1 MFGCRAKARP
11 VKEAMIAEPRCRSVT
26 LRFELPDPAATAG
39 LARRLAALARDGDVI
54 GLRGDLGV
62 GKTSFARAFINALPG
77 PDGAPLEE
85 EVPSP
90 TFTLVQ
96 IYRRSPADVWHFD
109 LYRLERPE
117 EVYELGIEE
126 ALAGAIVL
134 IEWPER
140 LSDLLP
146 PQRLD
151 LTLSFASAAE
161 ARRAELTGYGNWV
174 SRLGRLEKPNQ
185 AAASGRGRG

>member
-1 MFGCRAKARP
+1 M
-11 VKEAMIAEPRCRSVT
+11 AEPDSRSGP
-26 LRFELPDPAATAG
+26 LRFDLPGPAATAG
-39 LARRLAALARDGDVI
+39 LARRLAALARGGDVI
-54 GLRGDLGV
+54 ALRGDLGV

-77 PDGAPLEE
+77 PDGAPMAE

-96 IYRRSPADVWHFD
+96 SYRRLPADVWHLD

-117 EVYELGIEE
+117 EAYELGIEE
-126 ALAGAIVL
+126 AFGSAIVV

-140 LSDLLP
+140 LGNLLP

-151 LTLSFASAAE
+151 LTFSFTSVEE
-161 ARRAELTGYGNWV
+161 ARCAAMTGSGDWT
-174 SRLGRLEKPNQ
+174 SRLERLKEPERP
-185 AAASGRGRG
+185 AALERNRG